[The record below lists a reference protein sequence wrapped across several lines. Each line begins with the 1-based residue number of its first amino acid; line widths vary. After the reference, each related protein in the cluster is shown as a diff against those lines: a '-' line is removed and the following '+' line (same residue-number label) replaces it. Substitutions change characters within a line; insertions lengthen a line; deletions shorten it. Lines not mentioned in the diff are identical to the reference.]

1 MKLQATSRPA
11 ISQEQERTTSRG
23 ASPAA
28 QLMEK
33 EARLASLE
41 TTMNEAWSRKQ
52 AQPVVQRT
60 QFNLGAVADNYAEG
74 SEQKKILQDLERVQT
89 FLLEGHSEALA
100 YLESQLQARLEKN
113 QSLSAPDPYKKILSE
128 ELADKEGR
136 SGFPEGVPIYWK
148 VLSPK
153 AFTTMAESGHAFKD
167 VGAGFQHGEQTHRIQ
182 WYIALYNWTKG
193 FEEGF
198 EDNLQKDRYGFNFS
212 PSELFKKVN
221 LSGINISNESLW
233 PRREVSGFGGLW
245 DAVFDRNNSA
255 RSLGT
260 DDLVTSP
267 EAFNATLMNPSIAKY
282 PDVKIRNSSEGI
294 GAWADQYKVL
304 STVLTRRFEKRRQM
318 EPENETNFKEYRAK
332 KIGINSPKHE
342 ERWFGE
348 DNEKENGSGV
358 LIPI

>member
-1 MKLQATSRPA
+1 MKRQATSEPA
-11 ISQEQERTTSRG
+11 ISQKQERTTRRE

-41 TTMNEAWSRKQ
+41 TTMNKAWSRKQ

-60 QFNLGAVADNYAEG
+60 QFDLDAVAERYDED
-74 SEQKKILQDLERVQT
+74 SEQKKILQDLKKVQT
-89 FLLEGHSEALA
+89 FLLTGHSEALA

-113 QSLSAPDPYKKILSE
+113 QSLQALNPYKKILSN

-148 VLSPK
+148 VLSEK
-153 AFTTMAESGHAFKD
+153 AFTKMAEAGHAFKD

-198 EDNLQKDRYGFNFS
+198 EDKLKEDRYGFNFS
-212 PSELFKKVN
+212 PSELFKRVT
-221 LSGINISNESLW
+221 LSGIDINKNNLW
-233 PRREVSGFGGLW
+233 PKGEISGFGGLW

-255 RSLGT
+255 KLGT
-260 DDLVTSP
+260 EDLVTSP
-267 EAFNATLMNPSIAKY
+267 EAFNATLMNPGIEKY
-282 PDVKIRNSSEGI
+282 PDVKIRGGSQGI
-294 GAWADQYKVL
+294 GDWAGQYKVL
-304 STVLTRRFEKRRQM
+304 SEILTRRFEKRRGM
-318 EPENETNFKEYRAK
+318 RPANEANFKEYREK
-332 KIGINSPKHE
+332 KLRVDNPKLMDRLFDE
-342 ERWFGE
+342 EG
-348 DNEKENGSGV
+348 EKENGSGV